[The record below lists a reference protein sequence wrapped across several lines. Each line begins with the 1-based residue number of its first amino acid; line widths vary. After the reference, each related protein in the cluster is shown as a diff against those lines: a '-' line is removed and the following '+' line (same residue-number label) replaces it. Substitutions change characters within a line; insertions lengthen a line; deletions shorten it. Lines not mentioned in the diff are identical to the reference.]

1 MADLNFNALA
11 RPGPRSFYQGF
22 EQGQENRVTSEIN
35 QMKLD
40 ELRRDRDEMLQL
52 REQLKG
58 LGQDPDPTKY
68 LDALARTGN
77 PKYVQMAIEGKQK
90 IKDLEAYAK
99 LGVIEPVPAVSG
111 MPTST
116 PGAIAAPSTPAPRTE
131 RGVDIYGKP
140 VEVEVGGGIASPGAM
155 GQPLAPLDTPAP
167 PAASANEPYPGY
179 NASIGMAPPSANAL
193 APSAPAPAPTGTNA
207 LAAQPN
213 AAQAAATQKRI
224 EQLLGF
230 ARTNPR
236 FANQAMAEA
245 RLLQDQLELY
255 SKRGPAPAAPSE
267 IGKLEAEIDALIQ
280 NGAQQNDLRIVARR
294 GKISQLSGARAPT
307 QLSRLIAER
316 DALPPNS
323 PIRAQYD
330 RAIEKET
337 TQAPGTTVNVS
348 TEKKYGDRFGGLIAD
363 QDAAKLAAAEAAP
376 GAAATADRVLD
387 LIGTGKVIT
396 GTGANVRLQIA
407 KALNLAGGTDSDKI
421 RNTEVL
427 ISSLAETT
435 LGAIKSSNLGAGQG
449 FTNSDRDFLEKAKA
463 GQLSYNAK
471 SLTDLA
477 RLSRLAAEKSADS
490 WNTRVKQIPASALEG
505 TGISTN
511 PVVVPPRKT
520 SSVMNIPSGAIQAL
534 QAGQGT
540 PEQFDAIFGAGSAA
554 RVLGKGK

>member
-1 MADLNFNALA
+1 MADLNFNVLA

-22 EQGQENRVTSEIN
+22 EQGQENRVTSEMN

-90 IKDLEAYAK
+90 IRDLEAYAK

-116 PGAIAAPSTPAPRTE
+116 PGAIAAPSAPAPRTE

-140 VEVEVGGGIASPGAM
+140 VEVEVGGGITSPGAM
-155 GQPLAPLDTPAP
+155 GQPLAPLDTLSP
-167 PAASANEPYPGY
+167 PAASPSEPYPGY

-193 APSAPAPAPTGTNA
+193 APSAPAPTGTNA

-267 IGKLEAEIDALIQ
+267 IGKLEAEIAALTQ
-280 NGAQQNDLRIVARR
+280 NGAEPNDPRIVARR
-294 GKISQLSGARAPT
+294 GKISQLSGAGAPLDITRAMAERD
-307 QLSRLIAER
+307 RLIASGR
-316 DALPPNS
+316 SQTDPDVAALNAYIRKQTTPTPGASVTVKLPPLESAEQKGQGELNIKNVDE
-323 PIRAQYD
+323 IRA
-330 RAIEKET
+330 
-337 TQAPGTTVNVS
+337 
-348 TEKKYGDRFGGLIAD
+348 
-363 QDAAKLAAAEAAP
+363 AAKLAQKTLPAIETQA
-376 GAAATADRVLD
+376 RILD
-387 LIGTGKVIT
+387 
-396 GTGANVRLQIA
+396 
-407 KALNLAGGTDSDKI
+407 
-421 RNTEVL
+421 
-427 ISSLAETT
+427 
-435 LGAIKSSNLGAGQG
+435 QG
-449 FTNSDRDFLEKAKA
+449 FTTGFGTEFKKAGASVLAALGVQNAEKFATNAQTFIAATQQAVLQKQLEQKGTQTAADADRSTQTGAQLGNTVNGNRFIIDVAKSQLKRDIDQRDFYAKWW
-463 GQLSYNAK
+463 SNK
-471 SLTDLA
+471 
-477 RLSRLAAEKSADS
+477 
-490 WNTRVKQIPASALEG
+490 
-505 TGISTN
+505 
-511 PVVVPPRKT
+511 KT
-520 SSVMNIPSGAIQAL
+520 
-534 QAGQGT
+534 
-540 PEQFDAIFGAGSAA
+540 
-554 RVLGKGK
+554 

>member
-90 IKDLEAYAK
+90 IRDLEAYAK

-116 PGAIAAPSTPAPRTE
+116 PGAIAAPSVPAPRTE

-155 GQPLAPLDTPAP
+155 GQPLAPFDAPAP
-167 PAASANEPYPGY
+167 PTASPGEPYLGY

-193 APSAPAPAPTGTNA
+193 APSAPAPTGTNA

-267 IGKLEAEIDALIQ
+267 IGKLEAEIATLVQ
-280 NGAQQNDLRIVARR
+280 NGAEPNDPRIVARR
-294 GKISQLSGARAPT
+294 GKISQLSGAGAPLDITRAMAERD
-307 QLSRLIAER
+307 RLIASGR
-316 DALPPNS
+316 SQTDPDVAALNAYIRKQTTPTPGASVTVKLPPLESAEQKGQGELNIKNVDE
-323 PIRAQYD
+323 IRA
-330 RAIEKET
+330 
-337 TQAPGTTVNVS
+337 
-348 TEKKYGDRFGGLIAD
+348 
-363 QDAAKLAAAEAAP
+363 AAKLAQKTLPAIETQA
-376 GAAATADRVLD
+376 RILD
-387 LIGTGKVIT
+387 
-396 GTGANVRLQIA
+396 
-407 KALNLAGGTDSDKI
+407 
-421 RNTEVL
+421 
-427 ISSLAETT
+427 
-435 LGAIKSSNLGAGQG
+435 QG
-449 FTNSDRDFLEKAKA
+449 FTTGFGTEFKKAGASVLAALGVQNAEKFATNAQTFIAATQQAVLQKQLEQKGTQTAADADRITQTGAQLGNTVNGNRFIIDVAKAQLKRDIDQRDFYAKWWSTKKTYEGAEDAWYA
-463 GQLSYNAK
+463 GEGGK
-471 SLTDLA
+471 SLFDRPELKKYVAPT
-477 RLSRLAAEKSADS
+477 AAE
-490 WNTRVKQIPASALEG
+490 
-505 TGISTN
+505 TN
-511 PVVVPPRKT
+511 QR
-520 SSVMNIPSGAIQAL
+520 Q
-534 QAGQGT
+534 QGL
-540 PEQFDAIFGAGSAA
+540 ANIFG
-554 RVLGKGK
+554 GKK